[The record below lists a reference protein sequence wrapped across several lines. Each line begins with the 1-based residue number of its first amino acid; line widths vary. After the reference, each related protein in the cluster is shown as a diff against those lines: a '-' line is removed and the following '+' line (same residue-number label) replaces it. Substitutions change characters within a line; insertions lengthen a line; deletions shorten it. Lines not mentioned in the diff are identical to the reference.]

1 MSQAFPSVV
10 DVTQTDAGET
20 RPIRVMLVDD
30 DAMARNGVRM
40 ILGADPGLMVV
51 AEASDGRDV
60 IGAVHAHHPDVV
72 LMDLHMP
79 GMNGIVVTARLQRE
93 VNPPRVIAL
102 TSVDLDSYVFE
113 ALEAGAAGF
122 LLKDDPPEQIRAG
135 VRTVHRGDSVLSPR
149 ATTYVIRRFVGD
161 GHREETERAI
171 TLLALLTERETEV
184 VGLVHE
190 GLSNDQIAR
199 RLGCS
204 AATVKTHLSHAMAK
218 LDVPSRVQIALLVER
233 AARVATPMTASAV
246 G

>member
-1 MSQAFPSVV
+1 M
-10 DVTQTDAGET
+10 TQTEAGGA
-20 RPIRVMLVDD
+20 RPVRVMLVDD

-40 ILGADPGLMVV
+40 ILGADPGLVVV
-51 AEASDGRDV
+51 AEVSDGRDV

-102 TSVDLDSYVFE
+102 TSAALDSHVFE

-135 VRTVHRGDSVLSPR
+135 VRTVQRGDSVLSPR
-149 ATTYVIRRFVGD
+149 ATTYVIRRFVD
-161 GHREETERAI
+161 SGHREETERALG
-171 TLLALLTERETEV
+171 LLSLLTDRETEV
-184 VGLVHE
+184 VRLVHE

-218 LDVPSRVQIALLVER
+218 LDVPSRVQVALLVER
-233 AARVATPMTASAV
+233 ATPVVAPMAV
-246 G
+246 SGVG